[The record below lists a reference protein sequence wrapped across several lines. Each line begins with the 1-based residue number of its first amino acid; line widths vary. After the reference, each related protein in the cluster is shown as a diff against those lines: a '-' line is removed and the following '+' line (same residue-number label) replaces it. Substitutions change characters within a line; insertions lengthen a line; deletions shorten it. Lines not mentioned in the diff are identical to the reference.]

1 MSNNDYQ
8 VFLTDVK
15 ERIKQAQYKALK
27 AVNHELV
34 NLYWDL
40 GQLIVTKQETLGWG
54 KSVVEQLSKD
64 LQMAFPSN
72 TGFSAANLWRC
83 RNFYLAYYE
92 NPNLAAML
100 REIGWTHNIMI
111 FEKCKDDL
119 EREFYLL
126 HVRKFGWTYRVLTHQ
141 IENKTYEKYLLN
153 QTNFDQVLPDDYKH
167 QALLAIKDHYMFDF
181 LALSGE
187 HSEFELEQALVRN
200 IRAFLMEMGD
210 EFTFVGNQHRLII
223 EEDEFFIDL
232 LLFHRRLQCLVAID
246 LKIGAFK
253 AEYKGKM
260 ELYLTGLNRQVKMPH
275 EQDAIG
281 IIICKSKNKTVVEYS
296 LSNAT
301 QPIGVA
307 TYSLS
312 DTLPEK
318 YKNLLPSPELI
329 AEKLSHIK
337 GLFKE
342 E

>member
-15 ERIKQAQYKALK
+15 ERIKQAQYQAFKK
-27 AVNHELV
+27 VNSELV

-40 GQLIVTKQETLGWG
+40 GQLIVAKQEALGWG

-72 TGFSAANLWRC
+72 SGFSTTNLWRC
-83 RNFYLAYYE
+83 RNFYSTYKE
-92 NPNLAAML
+92 NLNLPAML
-100 REIGWTHNIMI
+100 GEIGWTHNITI
-111 FEKCKDDL
+111 LEQCKDNL

-153 QTNFDQVLPDDYKH
+153 QTNFDQILPDDYKH
-167 QALLAIKDHYMFDF
+167 QALLAIKDHYTYDF
-181 LALSGE
+181 LELTGE
-187 HSEFELEQALVRN
+187 HSEQQLEEALVRN
-200 IRAFLMEMGD
+200 IRAFLMEMGN

-223 EEDEFFIDL
+223 EDDEFFIDL
-232 LLFHRRLQCLVAID
+232 LLYHRRLQCLVAID

-260 ELYLTGLNRQVKMPH
+260 ELYLTTLNRQVKMPH
-275 EQDAIG
+275 EQDSIG

-296 LSNAT
+296 LSNAVH
-301 QPIGVA
+301 PIGVA

-312 DTLPEK
+312 NTLPEQ
-318 YKNLLPSPELI
+318 YKDLLPSPEFI
-329 AEKLSHIK
+329 IEKLSHIK
-337 GLFKE
+337 DFFKE
-342 E
+342 